1 MIVWGKRCG
10 EPINMLV
17 EVEVVGGE
25 NSPLD
30 LHRMFDLL
38 SDPIEVMRVFATNP
52 MGEDLWCR
60 VTGWSSQGP
69 CAAMSALAEDSGEGV
84 VLLVYGGNEGL
95 RLQPAGSRDAW
106 EITNSNQWG
115 ETCLMLANGTPVE

>member
-1 MIVWGKRCG
+1 MIVWGKRCE

-95 RLQPAGSRDAW
+95 RLQPAGSSDAW
-106 EITNSNQWG
+106 EIANSNQWG
-115 ETCLMLANGTPVE
+115 EACLMLANGTPVE

>member
-1 MIVWGKRCG
+1 
-10 EPINMLV
+10 MLV

-38 SDPIEVMRVFATNP
+38 SDPIEVMRVFSTNP

-60 VTGWSSQGP
+60 VTGWSSEGP
-69 CAAMSALAEDSGEGV
+69 CVAMSALAEDSGEGV
-84 VLLVYGGNEGL
+84 VLLVYGGDQGL
-95 RLQPAGSRDAW
+95 RLQPAGSGDEW
-106 EITNSNQWG
+106 ELTNNAQWG
-115 ETCLMLANGTPVE
+115 EAVLMLANGTRVE

>member
-1 MIVWGKRCG
+1 MIVWGKRWG

-95 RLQPAGSRDAW
+95 RLQPAGSSAVW
-106 EITNSNQWG
+106 EITTSNQWG
-115 ETCLMLANGTPVE
+115 EACLMLANGTPVE

>member
-1 MIVWGKRCG
+1 
-10 EPINMLV
+10 MLV

-38 SDPIEVMRVFATNP
+38 ADPIEVIRVYSTNP

-60 VTGWSSQGP
+60 VTGWSSEGP
-69 CAAMSALAEDSGEGV
+69 CVAMSALAEDSGEGV

-95 RLQPAGSRDAW
+95 RLQPVGSADDWDLA
-106 EITNSNQWG
+106 NSAQWG
-115 ETCLMLANGTPVE
+115 EAVLMLAKGTPVE

>member
-10 EPINMLV
+10 EPIYMLV

-38 SDPIEVMRVFATNP
+38 SAPIEVMRVFTTNP

-84 VLLVYGGNEGL
+84 VLLVYGGNEGV
-95 RLQPAGSRDAW
+95 RLQPAWSIDAW
-106 EITNSNQWG
+106 EVTNSNQWG
-115 ETCLMLANGTPVE
+115 EACLMLANGTPVE

>member
-1 MIVWGKRCG
+1 
-10 EPINMLV
+10 MLV
-17 EVEVVGGE
+17 EVEVVSGE

-38 SDPIEVMRVFATNP
+38 TEPIEVMRVYSTNP

-60 VTGWSSQGP
+60 VTGWSTEGE
-69 CAAMSALAEDSGEGV
+69 CTAMSALAEDSGEGV

-95 RLQPAGSRDAW
+95 RLQPAGSGDSWDLA
-106 EITNSNQWG
+106 NSAQWR
-115 ETCLMLANGTPVE
+115 EACLMLAKGTPVE

>member
-10 EPINMLV
+10 EPTYLLV

-38 SDPIEVMRVFATNP
+38 SAPIEVMRVFTTNP

-84 VLLVYGGNEGL
+84 VLLVYGGDEGL
-95 RLQPAGSRDAW
+95 RLQPDGSSDAW

-115 ETCLMLANGTPVE
+115 EACLMLASGTPVE

>member
-1 MIVWGKRCG
+1 
-10 EPINMLV
+10 MLV
-17 EVEVVGGE
+17 EVEVVGGD

-38 SDPIEVMRVFATNP
+38 ADPIEVMRVFSTNP

-60 VTGWSSQGP
+60 VTGWSSEGP
-69 CAAMSALAEDSGEGV
+69 CVAMSALAEDSGEGV

-95 RLQPAGSRDAW
+95 RLQPAGSGDDWDLA
-106 EITNSNQWG
+106 NSAQWG
-115 ETCLMLANGTPVE
+115 EAVLMLAKGTPVE

>member
-1 MIVWGKRCG
+1 
-10 EPINMLV
+10 MLV

-84 VLLVYGGNEGL
+84 VLLVYGGNEGV
-95 RLQPAGSRDAW
+95 RLQPAWSIDAW
-106 EITNSNQWG
+106 EVTNSNQWG
-115 ETCLMLANGTPVE
+115 EACLMLANGTPVE

>member
-10 EPINMLV
+10 EPINMQV

-95 RLQPAGSRDAW
+95 RLQPAGSSDVW

-115 ETCLMLANGTPVE
+115 EACLMLANGTPVE

>member
-1 MIVWGKRCG
+1 MIVWEKRCG
-10 EPINMLV
+10 EPKFMLV

-38 SDPIEVMRVFATNP
+38 SDPIEVMRVFATDP

-95 RLQPAGSRDAW
+95 RLQPAGSSDAW
-106 EITNSNQWG
+106 EITNNNQWG
-115 ETCLMLANGTPVE
+115 EACLMLANGTPVE

>member
-1 MIVWGKRCG
+1 
-10 EPINMLV
+10 MLV

-38 SDPIEVMRVFATNP
+38 ADPIEVIRVYSTNP

-60 VTGWSSQGP
+60 VTGWSSDGP
-69 CAAMSALAEDSGEGV
+69 CVAMSALAEDSGEGV

-95 RLQPAGSRDAW
+95 RLQPAGSADDWDLA
-106 EITNSNQWG
+106 NSAQWG
-115 ETCLMLANGTPVE
+115 EAVLMLAKGTPVE

>member
-1 MIVWGKRCG
+1 MIVWEKRCG
-10 EPINMLV
+10 EPKFMLV

-38 SDPIEVMRVFATNP
+38 SDPIEVMRVFATDP

-95 RLQPAGSRDAW
+95 RLQPAGSNDAW

-115 ETCLMLANGTPVE
+115 EACLMLANGTPVE